1 MDKYE
6 DFSARECL
14 VPLVEINDFS
24 PAFAKLAERS
34 IQKYGR
40 VSNSA
45 RAMANSD
52 DLAVAARSFLSDIWT
67 GGSLG
72 LELAYLVRLIVS
84 NLNSCVYCSTH
95 QIKALV
101 KMGIDEEKIQN
112 IHDFRAHPA
121 FSARERLALEY
132 GAALT
137 QDSANISDKIAAG
150 LVAEFSPE
158 ERVELTIIAAGMGM
172 LNRINDG
179 LRVPIEDASKDT
191 AEAVAASFEG
201 WRQRYKRG

>member
-1 MDKYE
+1 MSKFE

-14 VPLVEINDFS
+14 VPLVEIDDFS
-24 PAFAKLAERS
+24 PTFAKLAERS

-52 DLAVAARSFLSDIWT
+52 DLAGTARSFLSDIWT
-67 GGSLG
+67 GGTLG

-84 NLNSCVYCSTH
+84 SLNTCVYCSTH

-101 KMGIDEEKIQN
+101 KMGMTEEKIEN
-112 IHDFRAHPA
+112 IHDFRTHPA
-121 FSARERLALEY
+121 FSERERVALEY

-137 QDSANISDKIAAG
+137 QDSANISDEIAARF
-150 LVAEFSPE
+150 VAEFTPE
-158 ERVELTIIAAGMGM
+158 ERVELTIVASAMGM

-201 WRQRYKRG
+201 

>member
-6 DFSARECL
+6 DFSSRECL

-84 NLNSCVYCSTH
+84 SLNSCVYCSTH

-201 WRQRYKRG
+201 

>member
-6 DFSARECL
+6 DFSSRECL

-201 WRQRYKRG
+201 

>member
-1 MDKYE
+1 MGKFE

-201 WRQRYKRG
+201 

>member
-1 MDKYE
+1 MGKFE

-84 NLNSCVYCSTH
+84 SLNSCVYCSTH

-158 ERVELTIIAAGMGM
+158 ERVELTIIASGMGM

-201 WRQRYKRG
+201 

>member
-1 MDKYE
+1 MGKYE
-6 DFSARECL
+6 DFSIRECL

-24 PAFAKLAERS
+24 PAFAKFAERS

-84 NLNSCVYCSTH
+84 SLNSCVYCSTH

-101 KMGIDEEKIQN
+101 EMGMDEEKIQN
-112 IHDFRAHPA
+112 IHDFRVHPA
-121 FSARERLALEY
+121 FSNRERLALEY

-137 QDSANISDKIAAG
+137 QDSANIADEIAAG

-201 WRQRYKRG
+201 

>member
-1 MDKYE
+1 MGKFE

-52 DLAVAARSFLSDIWT
+52 DLAVAARKFLSDIWT

-84 NLNSCVYCSTH
+84 SLNSCVYCSTH

-112 IHDFRAHPA
+112 IHNFRAHPA

-150 LVAEFSPE
+150 LVAEFSP
-158 ERVELTIIAAGMGM
+158 RS
-172 LNRINDG
+172 
-179 LRVPIEDASKDT
+179 ASSLLLSLL
-191 AEAVAASFEG
+191 AWAC
-201 WRQRYKRG
+201 

>member
-1 MDKYE
+1 MGKFE

-45 RAMANSD
+45 RAMANSE

-84 NLNSCVYCSTH
+84 SLNSCVYCSTH

-101 KMGIDEEKIQN
+101 EMGMDEEKIQN
-112 IHDFRAHPA
+112 IHDFRVHPA
-121 FSARERLALEY
+121 FSNRERLAIEY

-137 QDSANISDKIAAG
+137 QDSANFADEIAAG

-201 WRQRYKRG
+201 

>member
-201 WRQRYKRG
+201 

>member
-1 MDKYE
+1 MSKFE
-6 DFSARECL
+6 NFSARECL
-14 VPLVEINDFS
+14 VPLVEIEDFS
-24 PAFAKLAERS
+24 PAFAELAERS

-52 DLAVAARSFLSDIWT
+52 NLAVTARSFLSDIWT

-84 NLNSCVYCSTH
+84 NINTCVYCSTH
-95 QIKALV
+95 QVKALA
-101 KMGIDEEKIQN
+101 KMGMTKEKIEN
-112 IHDFRAHPA
+112 IREFRSHPA
-121 FSARERLALEY
+121 FSERERLALEY

-137 QDSANISDKIAAG
+137 QDSANISDEIAAR

-179 LRVPIEDASKDT
+179 LRVPIEDASRDT

-201 WRQRYKRG
+201 